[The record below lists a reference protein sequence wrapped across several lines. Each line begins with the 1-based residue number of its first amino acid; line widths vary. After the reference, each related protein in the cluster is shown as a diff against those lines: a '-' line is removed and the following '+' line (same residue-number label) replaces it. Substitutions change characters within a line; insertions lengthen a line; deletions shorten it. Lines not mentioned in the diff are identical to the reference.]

1 MSTKSDIEAERS
13 HMKFESVG
21 LRMAIYR
28 IGPGLRDKSNIGYL
42 LVDRTR
48 EALSRETGEPGRIQD
63 RSKDRRQR
71 QVNRLPNLA

>member
-42 LVDRTR
+42 LVDRTW
-48 EALSRETGEPGRIQD
+48 EALFKMWYSPTI
-63 RSKDRRQR
+63 SFHL
-71 QVNRLPNLA
+71 N